1 MEDTTMKFQSTLP
14 IQGETKRD
22 RVFYRLLRISIHSP
36 YTGRDIWLG
45 DVGEDSNISIHSPYT
60 GRDAVVG
67 NKATIVDAFQS
78 TLPIQGETVIILSNS
93 IFIIFQSTLPIQGET
108 ASWHTNLAKSYI
120 SIHSPYTGRDKFC
133 PGCGAP
139 VEHFNPLSLY
149 RERLFQLCSNR
160 RRIYFNPLSLYRE
173 RLLLSNSL
181 CVLCF
186 ISIHSPYTGR
196 DRTSCERRSAWA
208 YFNPLSLYRER
219 RYKNI
224 KC

>member
-1 MEDTTMKFQSTLP
+1 MEFVSNKFQSTLPIQGETYGRFSMSKLVIHFNPLSLYRERLGLFKDIRLAWIFQSTLP
-14 IQGETKRD
+14 IQGETKRMGS
-22 RVFYRLLRISIHSP
+22 ISLIF
-36 YTGRDIWLG
+36 
-45 DVGEDSNISIHSPYT
+45 
-60 GRDAVVG
+60 
-67 NKATIVDAFQS
+67 AFQS

-196 DRTSCERRSAWA
+196 DC
-208 YFNPLSLYRER
+208 LSRLF
-219 RYKNI
+219 
-224 KC
+224 

>member
-22 RVFYRLLRISIHSP
+22 RVFYRLLR
-36 YTGRDIWLG
+36 
-45 DVGEDSNISIHSPYT
+45 ISIHSPYT

-149 RERLFQLCSNR
+149 RERLFVKVILK
-160 RRIYFNPLSLYRE
+160 YL
-173 RLLLSNSL
+173 
-181 CVLCF
+181 
-186 ISIHSPYTGR
+186 
-196 DRTSCERRSAWA
+196 
-208 YFNPLSLYRER
+208 
-219 RYKNI
+219 
-224 KC
+224 